1 MLMLKPLR
9 AHSRALATAVVMFAF
24 WGPSFVAAQ
33 GTAQKPNASAPP
45 AAAGASTPATGANTA
60 AAPSAPR
67 SSAPAASGAP
77 SAAAPGTPGAPA
89 ASTAAPA
96 GAAAETTPL
105 DLRVKLKTLE
115 DWDNTI
121 DALTNLTAMVYN
133 VNTAQDLGGHD
144 LEYYW
149 QQHILTAD
157 TKNQLETLRDKA
169 QKQSVAKDT
178 AGLQK
183 TLDEAAV
190 LLTAERV
197 KAFAISMFMNAQ
209 APVIYHQYQ
218 LGPWL
223 ARATD
228 ADRQGINDRVVA
240 TYERLSKELQEVVKV
255 NDPDNLGE
263 TVQRFYKL
271 IAEPIAFFNAERA
284 RLVKAQADL
293 PSPVTVSSRTRV
305 NDKPCPAPVAPVKGR
320 EKPGLS
326 PDFPSSESFYPPG
339 ARRNDV
345 QGAVTLR
352 VSISETG
359 CIQRAEVAGTSG
371 VAELDEAALNLAM
384 AGSYVPAAGPG
395 DKPTAGTLMFRVK
408 FEQPGFFDSPPK

>member
-1 MLMLKPLR
+1 MPMLKPVR
-9 AHSRALATAVVMFAF
+9 AHSRALVTAVVMISIG
-24 WGPSFVAAQ
+24 GPSFVAAQ
-33 GTAQKPNASAPP
+33 GAQKSS
-45 AAAGASTPATGANTA
+45 AGASPPA
-60 AAPSAPR
+60 
-67 SSAPAASGAP
+67 APAASSSSARPAGAVP
-77 SAAAPGTPGAPA
+77 AGASAAAVPPANGSGATAPGTPPGSTPSPA
-89 ASTAAPA
+89 N
-96 GAAAETTPL
+96 AAAAQATPL

-115 DWDNTI
+115 DWDNVVDT
-121 DALTNLTAMVYN
+121 LTNLTAMVYN
-133 VNTAQDLGGHD
+133 VNTSQDLGGHD

-149 QQHILTAD
+149 QQHILTAE
-157 TKNQLETLRDKA
+157 TKKKLDVLRDKA

-183 TLDEAAV
+183 TLDEAAG

-228 ADRQGINDRVVA
+228 ADRQAINDRVVA
-240 TYERLSKELQEVVKV
+240 TYERLAKELEEVVKV

-284 RLVKAQADL
+284 RLVKAQAEL
-293 PSPVTVSSRTRV
+293 PTPITVSARTRV
-305 NDKPCPAPVAPVKGR
+305 NDKPCPAPVPPTKGR
-320 EKPGLS
+320 DKPGLA

-359 CIQRAEVAGTSG
+359 CIKQAEIAGTSG
-371 VAELDEAALNLAM
+371 VSELDEGALNLAM
-384 AGSYVPAAGPG
+384 AGRYIPAAGPG
-395 DKPTAGTLMFRVK
+395 DKPVAGTLMFRVK